1 MTDEDRTDETKDLEE
16 HKEGGPRR
24 LFRSRRD
31 KVLGGVAGG
40 LGRYFAVDPIFFRIG
55 FAAFAFLGGTGF
67 LLYALA
73 WLFVPE
79 EGGTSAALDLHRRGR
94 VWTLLGAV
102 ALGIAVLAALDGLF
116 GFDGWA
122 WGLGGFFGTLL
133 VVAIVG
139 ALIWR
144 GVQDRPRDGTG
155 VDAGWFVR
163 RAALAIAI
171 MAGATLLFFGSA
183 VAAAAGG
190 GAAIAGLVILIGVM
204 LVVAAFR
211 GGARW
216 LILPA
221 LLMAIPVGVV
231 SAADVDLDG
240 GVGERNYQP
249 GSVADLRDTYRLG
262 VGRLEVDLRDVE
274 LPRGDRALHID
285 LGVGEA
291 VVIVPND
298 VCVALDSRVG
308 AGYVR
313 LFDRDSAGLD
323 VDWGASPQAPPRT
336 PHLVLDADVGMGALQ
351 IVHDESDLGGQYGPE
366 GDVSDS
372 EGNVGCERSGT
383 P

>member
-1 MTDEDRTDETKDLEE
+1 MTDEDRTDETKDAGE
-16 HKEGGPRR
+16 HRERGPRR

-31 KVLGGVAGG
+31 RVLGGVAGG
-40 LGRYFAVDPIFFRIG
+40 LGRYFGLDPIFFRIG
-55 FAAFAFLGGTGF
+55 FAALAFLGGTGF
-67 LLYALA
+67 ILYGLA

-79 EGGTSAALDLHRRGR
+79 EGGTAVALDLRRRGR
-94 VWTLLGAV
+94 LWTLLGAV
-102 ALGIAVLAALDGLF
+102 ALGIAALAALDSLF

-122 WGLGGFFGTLL
+122 WGIGGFFGTLL
-133 VVAIVG
+133 VIAIVG
-139 ALIWR
+139 ALVWR
-144 GVQDRPRDGTG
+144 GLQDRPRDGTG

-171 MAGATLLFFGSA
+171 LAGATLLFLGSA

-190 GAAIAGLVILIGVM
+190 GVAIAAIVILIGVM

-249 GSVADLRDTYRLG
+249 GSVADLRDTYKLG
-262 VGRLEVDLRDVE
+262 VGRLEVDLRDLE
-274 LPRGDRALHID
+274 LPPGDRRLHID

-308 AGYVR
+308 AGYAR
-313 LFDRDSAGLD
+313 LFDRDSAGAD
-323 VDWGASPQAPPRT
+323 VNWGANPQAPPRA

-351 IVHDESDLGGQYGPE
+351 IVHDSSDLGGQYGPE

-372 EGNVGCERSGT
+372 EGNTGCERSGT